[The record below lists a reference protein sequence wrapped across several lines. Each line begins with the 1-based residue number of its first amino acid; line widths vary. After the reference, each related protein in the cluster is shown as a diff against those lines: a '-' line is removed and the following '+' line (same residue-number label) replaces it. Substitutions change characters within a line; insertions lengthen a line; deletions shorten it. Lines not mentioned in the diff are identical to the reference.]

1 MGWENNGKERPE
13 SGRLWTAA
21 DLGAAMSLGG
31 AQLPAAG
38 LLTWIYVSTTSDDYG
53 AGWGGALAAI
63 FLLIV
68 AVVVVPVLLPLL
80 SAVLTG
86 ALTLPSVVLARLA
99 ARRTGGPSWLWHLP
113 APAVPAALWGAL
125 TLPLWPLTTSVPVL
139 TALGLL
145 PTLWVALARGRA
157 WRPSGVWWR
166 AAAGLGVLFVAA
178 LVGGI
183 VATETGLIRPYEA
196 PRLTADRL
204 AGVWRGEDGAEL
216 RLSPDGRA
224 EAVRLPAQPP
234 DYDWLDK
241 EYVRCGGTGTWR
253 PENRHDLDR
262 RGIRLELDGD
272 CGEDTDWAFGG
283 TEDAPEL
290 FVLFGDPDGGT
301 LSILTKA

>member
-1 MGWENNGKERPE
+1 MGWENDGKERPGT
-13 SGRLWTAA
+13 GRLWTAA

-38 LLTWIYVSTTSDDYG
+38 LLAWVYVSTTRDDYG
-53 AGWGGALAAI
+53 AGYGGALAA
-63 FLLIV
+63 FFVLLV
-68 AVVVVPVLLPLL
+68 GVVVVPVLLPLL
-80 SAVLTG
+80 SAALTF

-99 ARRTGGPSWLWHLP
+99 ARRAGGPSWLWHLP
-113 APAVPAALWGAL
+113 APAFPAALWGVL

-139 TALGLL
+139 TALGLP

-166 AAAGLGVLFVAA
+166 AAAGSAVLLVAA
-178 LVGGI
+178 LGGA
-183 VATETGLIRPYEA
+183 VLATETGLIHRYEP
-196 PRLTADRL
+196 PRLSTGRL
-204 AGVWRGEDGAEL
+204 AGVWRGAGGAEL

-253 PENRHDLDR
+253 PEDRDDLDR
-262 RGIRLELDGD
+262 RGIRLRLDGH
-272 CGEDTDWAFGG
+272 CGEDTDWSFGG

-290 FVLFGDPDGGT
+290 FVLFGDPDAGT
-301 LSILTKA
+301 LRVLRRA